1 IKSVND
7 ELKALRTTAARSRA
21 HELLKKNVDGVVV
34 KRVDD
39 LSANDLR
46 ELATA
51 IRADNSIRVVVL
63 GGVAPTGGVA
73 LVAALGKNIK
83 ASAADLIRDAA
94 RLVGGGGGGK
104 GDIATA
110 GGKNATA
117 LDEAL
122 RLAAQAAKNI
132 S

>member
-1 IKSVND
+1 
-7 ELKALRTTAARSRA
+7 
-21 HELLKKNVDGVVV
+21 
-34 KRVDD
+34 DD

-73 LVAALGKNIK
+73 LVAALGKNIR

-94 RLVGGGGGGK
+94 KLVGGGGGGK